1 MSSPKPF
8 LSPRSPRGARACRV
22 RSWRAALAAGLL
34 LWLCPR
40 ESRAQ
45 GQLGYKFQTWQEENG
60 RIRVDSHY
68 ALAERDL
75 GVATKLKVTGLVDT
89 ITGASPTGQPAAKP
103 GAPLPLASLTDR
115 RKAWSLDV
123 THAFTAT
130 TVAVGYANSRESDY
144 ISGGWSLNTR
154 TEFNEKNTTLLVGY
168 ARVDDD
174 ITARFLPAP
183 QTKTGDDVVVG
194 VTQLLTPRASVSFN
208 VTRGVARGYLSDPY
222 KIIQK
227 STELLPGL
235 SLPLTFPENRPDR
248 REKWIV
254 FSGVN
259 LALPEWNGALDG
271 SYRFYRDDY
280 GIRSHTLELAWFQ
293 SIGERLIV
301 RPAVRYYRQGAADF
315 YRLSLDGSSIVPGA
329 FTTGSGPFYS
339 ADYRLS
345 EMDTATLGMKV
356 IWTVRPERLTLDAAV
371 ERYTMRGRDGKT
383 PKDAYADAAVI
394 TVGANFTW

>member
-1 MSSPKPF
+1 MAF
-8 LSPRSPRGARACRV
+8 LTPILPV
-22 RSWRAALAAGLL
+22 RSRGGALARVPDRWRAALAAGLL

-40 ESRAQ
+40 EARAQ

-75 GVATKLKVTGLVDT
+75 GVATKLKVTGLIDT
-89 ITGASPTGQPAAKP
+89 ISGASPTGQPAAKP
-103 GAPLPLASLTDR
+103 GAPLPVAKLTDR
-115 RKAWSLDV
+115 RKAWSLDLS
-123 THAFTAT
+123 HAFAVS

-144 ISGGWSLNTR
+144 ISNGWSVNTR

-174 ITARFLPAP
+174 ITARFLPEP
-183 QTKTGDDVVVG
+183 RTKTGDDVVVG
-194 VTQLLTPRASVSFN
+194 VTQLLNPRASVSLN

-259 LALPEWNGALDG
+259 LAVPEMNGALDG

-280 GIRSHTLELAWFQ
+280 GIRSHTVELAWFQ

-315 YRLSLDGSSIVPGA
+315 YRLSLDGTAIVPGPV
-329 FTTGSGPFYS
+329 TTGRAPFFS

-345 EMDTATLGMKV
+345 EMDTATVGVKA
-356 IWTVRPERLTLDAAV
+356 IWTVRPERLTIDAAV

-383 PKDAYADAAVI
+383 PADAYADANVL
-394 TVGANFTW
+394 TVGANFSW

>member
-1 MSSPKPF
+1 MPLPSLSLPRRTPGRLSS
-8 LSPRSPRGARACRV
+8 RGLTRGRAV
-22 RSWRAALAAGLL
+22 LAALLL
-34 LWLCPR
+34 LWLAPR
-40 ESRAQ
+40 DSRAQ
-45 GQLGYKFQTWQEENG
+45 GQLGYKFQTWQEDPG

-68 ALAERDL
+68 ALAEREL
-75 GVATKLKVTGLVDT
+75 GAATKLKVTGLVDT
-89 ITGASPTGQPAAKP
+89 IAGASPTGQPAARP
-103 GAPLPLASLTDR
+103 GAPLPMAYLTDR
-115 RKAWSLDV
+115 REAWSIDV
-123 THAFTAT
+123 THALAAT
-130 TVAVGYANSRESDY
+130 TVALGYANSRESDY
-144 ISGGWSLNTR
+144 ISDGWSLNTR

-174 ITARFLPAP
+174 ITARFLPTP
-183 QTKTGDDVVVG
+183 QVKTGDDVVVG
-194 VTQLLTPRASVSFN
+194 VTQLLNPRTSVSVN

-248 REKWIV
+248 REKWIL
-254 FSGVN
+254 FSGLN
-259 LALPEWNGALDG
+259 LALPEFNGALDG
-271 SYRFYRDDY
+271 GYRVYRDDF

-315 YRLSLDGSSIVPGA
+315 YRLSLDGTSIVPGS
-329 FTTGSGPFYS
+329 FTTGRAPFYS

-345 EMDTATLGMKV
+345 EMSTTTAGLKA
-356 IWTVRPERLTLDAAV
+356 IWTVRPERLTLDATV

-383 PKDAYADAAVI
+383 PAAAYADADVL
-394 TVGANFTW
+394 TVGATVVW